1 MTTIQPHRLFLSNLT
16 GPKSVLILIGDVHAG
31 RTFKTGVPLERLG
44 EREKSLTDSLA
55 EALKPIFG
63 EGIRHHFAI
72 MGDLFD
78 KFAVSNETLQVV
90 YNTLYS
96 ASFDLDTLTILS
108 GNHDRN
114 KDKTLV
120 SSFQILKALCSRI
133 PNITFVDGDTP
144 LVTTINNINHCYFG
158 YHPFVSAKAMA
169 EALPSLSGISIAYGH
184 WDITAHGEDTHNLI
198 PIETLKEKGITS
210 VYTGH
215 IHKHQKL
222 QMSGINVT
230 VVGSM
235 QPYAHGEEA
244 ADDPLYQTFYADEA
258 KGMLEENPSV
268 FHMTNLRVLLQADD
282 VWDVDHVDCLSLVFK
297 RIEGDRAVEDITV
310 GYDDFSS
317 EAIFN
322 KNLTEVSE
330 GLRQHITARI
340 EHYRNL
346 EN

>member
-1 MTTIQPHRLFLSNLT
+1 
-16 GPKSVLILIGDVHAG
+16 VLILIGDVHAG
-31 RTFKTGVPLERLG
+31 RTFKTGVPLERIG
-44 EREKSLTDSLA
+44 NREVSIFDSLA
-55 EALKPIFG
+55 QALKPSLG
-63 EGIRHHFAI
+63 KDIRHHFVI

-90 YNTLYS
+90 YNILYS
-96 ASFDLDTLTILS
+96 ASYHAESITILR
-108 GNHDRN
+108 GNHDCTR
-114 KDKTLV
+114 DKVLV
-120 SSFQILKALCSRI
+120 SSFQILKALCSRA

-144 LVTTINNINHCYFG
+144 LISTIDDINHCLFG

-169 EALPSLSGISIAYGH
+169 EALPPLSGISIAYGH

-210 VYTGH
+210 VYIGH
-215 IHKHQKL
+215 IHKYQRL

-244 ADDPLYQTFYADEA
+244 ADDHLYRTFYADEA
-258 KGMLEENPSV
+258 KGMLEENPAV

-282 VWDVDHVDCLSLVFK
+282 VWDVDRVDCLSLVFK

-317 EAIFN
+317 ETIFN

>member
-1 MTTIQPHRLFLSNLT
+1 MTAIQPHRLFLSNLT
-16 GPKSVLILIGDVHAG
+16 GPKSVLVLIGDVHAG

-44 EREKSLTDSLA
+44 EREKSIKQSLRA
-55 EALKPIFG
+55 ALQPTLGKDIK
-63 EGIRHHFAI
+63 HHFVL
-72 MGDLFD
+72 MGDVFD
-78 KFAVSNETLQVV
+78 KFSISNEVLRDVF
-90 YNTLYS
+90 NALYV
-96 ASFDLDTLTILS
+96 ASYDADTITILS
-108 GNHDRN
+108 GNHDLS
-114 KDKTLV
+114 KDTDLV
-120 SSFQILKALCSRI
+120 SSFEILKALCSRI
-133 PNITFVDGDTP
+133 PNITFVDSDTP
-144 LVTTINNINHCYFG
+144 LVTTISGINHCYFG

-222 QMSGINVT
+222 QMLGINVT

-258 KGMLEENPSV
+258 KGMLEEDAAV

-297 RIEGDRAVEDITV
+297 RIEGDRAVEDIAV

>member
-1 MTTIQPHRLFLSNLT
+1 MTLIQPHKLILSNLT
-16 GPKSVLILIGDVHAG
+16 GLKSALILIGDVHAG

-44 EREKSLTDSLA
+44 NREVSIFDSLA
-55 EALKPIFG
+55 HALQPLLGKDIK
-63 EGIRHHFAI
+63 HHFII

-78 KFAVSNETLQVV
+78 RFAVSNETLSAV
-90 YNTLYS
+90 YNILYT
-96 ASFDLDTLTILS
+96 ASYEADTITILS

-120 SSFQILKALCSRI
+120 SSFQILKALCSRA
-133 PNITFVDGDTP
+133 PNITFVDGATP
-144 LVTTINNINHCYFG
+144 LVTTINNINHCFFG

-169 EALPSLSGISIAYGH
+169 EALPPLSGISIAYGH

-198 PIETLKEKGITS
+198 PIETLKEKGITT

-244 ADDPLYQTFYADEA
+244 ADDPLYQTLYADEA
-258 KGMLEENPSV
+258 KGMLEEDAAI

>member
-1 MTTIQPHRLFLSNLT
+1 MSELTNLN
-16 GPKSVLILIGDVHAG
+16 GYSFKLIGDPHIG
-31 RTFKTGVPLERLG
+31 RIFKTGVPLARLG
-44 EREKSLTDSLA
+44 ERETLVENDLASQLLTLDNI
-55 EALKPIFG
+55 PTI
-63 EGIRHHFAI
+63 I

-78 KFAVSNETLQVV
+78 KYHIPDNLTLWLSDVLNESSKYKKVYILRGNHCVSKDVDLRG
-90 YNTLYS
+90 
-96 ASFDLDTLTILS
+96 SFDVLERLCPDVVFVNTTYLITLPKHQ
-108 GNHDRN
+108 G
-114 KDKTLV
+114 TLV
-120 SSFQILKALCSRI
+120 L
-133 PNITFVDGDTP
+133 
-144 LVTTINNINHCYFG
+144 FG
-158 YHPFVSAKAMA
+158 YDAFKSAKELA
-169 EALPSLSGISIAYGH
+169 ESIPDGLNYLAAYGH

-198 PIETLKEKGITS
+198 PIETLKEKGITA

-282 VWDVDHVDCLSLVFK
+282 VWGVDHVDCLSLVFK

>member
-1 MTTIQPHRLFLSNLT
+1 MTLIQPHRLFLSNLT
-16 GPKSVLILIGDVHAG
+16 GPKSVLVLIGDVHAG

-44 EREKSLTDSLA
+44 EREITIFDSLA
-55 EALKPIFG
+55 QALKPTLG
-63 EGIRHHFAI
+63 KDTRHYCVI

-78 KFAVSNETLQVV
+78 KFVVSNETLATI
-90 YNTLYS
+90 YNVLYM
-96 ASFDLDTLTILS
+96 ASWDVESITILR
-108 GNHDRN
+108 GNHDGSRDTN
-114 KDKTLV
+114 LI
-120 SSFQILKALCSRI
+120 SSFYILKRLCSRI

-235 QPYAHGEEA
+235 QPYAHGEES

-258 KGMLEENPSV
+258 KGMLEEDAAI
-268 FHMTNLRVLLQADD
+268 FHMTNLRVLLRADD
-282 VWDVDHVDCLSLVFK
+282 VWDVDRVDCLSLVFK
-297 RIEGDRAVEDITV
+297 RIEGDRSVEDIAV

-322 KNLTEVSE
+322 KNLMEVSE
-330 GLRQHITARI
+330 DLRQHITARI

>member
-1 MTTIQPHRLFLSNLT
+1 MTLIQPHRLILSNLT

-44 EREKSLTDSLA
+44 EREQSILDSLA
-55 EALKPIFG
+55 NALQPTLGKD
-63 EGIRHHFAI
+63 IRHYCVI

-78 KFAVSNETLQVV
+78 KFAVSNETLQMVF
-90 YNTLYS
+90 NILYS
-96 ASFDLDTLTILS
+96 ASYDVESITILR
-108 GNHDRN
+108 GNHDSNR
-114 KDKTLV
+114 DKLLV
-120 SSFQILKALCSRI
+120 SSFQILKALCSRA

-169 EALPSLSGISIAYGH
+169 EALPSLSGLSIAYGH

-222 QMSGINVT
+222 QMSGINVM

-258 KGMLEENPSV
+258 KGMLEEDAAV

-282 VWDVDHVDCLSLVFK
+282 VWDVDRVDCLSLVFK

-322 KNLTEVSE
+322 KNLTEVSD

>member
-1 MTTIQPHRLFLSNLT
+1 MTLIQPHRLFLSNLT
-16 GPKSVLILIGDVHAG
+16 GPKSVLVLIGDVHAG

-44 EREKSLTDSLA
+44 EREQSILDSLA
-55 EALKPIFG
+55 NALQPTLGKDI
-63 EGIRHHFAI
+63 HHYCVI

-78 KFAVSNETLQVV
+78 KFAVSNETLQMVF
-90 YNTLYS
+90 NILYK
-96 ASFDLDTLTILS
+96 ASYDVESITILR
-108 GNHDRN
+108 GNHDSTR
-114 KDKTLV
+114 DKVLV
-120 SSFQILKALCSRI
+120 SSFQILKTLCSRI
-133 PNITFVDGDTP
+133 PNITFVDGDTS
-144 LVTTINNINHCYFG
+144 LVTTINNINHCLFG

-258 KGMLEENPSV
+258 KGMLEENPTV
-268 FHMTNLRVLLQADD
+268 FHMTNLRVLLRADD
-282 VWDVDHVDCLSLVFK
+282 VWDVDRVDCLSLVFK

>member
-1 MTTIQPHRLFLSNLT
+1 MTLIQPHRLILSNLT
-16 GPKSVLILIGDVHAG
+16 GPKSALILIGDVHAG
-31 RTFKTGVPLERLG
+31 RAFKTGVPLERLG

-55 EALKPIFG
+55 HALQPLLG
-63 EGIRHHFAI
+63 TDIRHHFVI

-78 KFAVSNETLQVV
+78 KFVVSNETLSAV
-90 YNTLYS
+90 YNILYK
-96 ASFDLDTLTILS
+96 ASYDVESIIILR
-108 GNHDRN
+108 GNHDCTR
-114 KDKTLV
+114 DKVLV
-120 SSFQILKALCSRI
+120 SSFQILKALCSRM
-133 PNITFVDGDTP
+133 PSITFVDSDTP

-169 EALPSLSGISIAYGH
+169 EALPPLSGISIAYGH

-198 PIETLKEKGITS
+198 PIETLKEKEITA

-258 KGMLEENPSV
+258 KGMLEENPAI

-297 RIEGDRAVEDITV
+297 RIEGDRAVEDIAV

-330 GLRQHITARI
+330 GLRQYITARI